1 MHDDDVERALGAFE
15 PRAPRPGL
23 RDEVLQRV
31 GETLANTGRLDR
43 WLALP
48 RTWAAAA
55 AVLLTLGGA
64 VFAVDR
70 AHASRLR
77 SLGVVPDDA
86 RSAAEMQRA
95 LVLRGDVIA
104 TVGSREKNDAANR

>member
-1 MHDDDVERALGAFE
+1 MPHDDVERALGAFE

-23 RDEVLQRV
+23 REEVLERV
-31 GETLANTGRLDR
+31 GETLQKSDRLDR

-55 AVLLTLGGA
+55 VVLLTLGGG

-70 AHASRLR
+70 AHVSRLR
-77 SLGVVPDDA
+77 SLGVAPDDA